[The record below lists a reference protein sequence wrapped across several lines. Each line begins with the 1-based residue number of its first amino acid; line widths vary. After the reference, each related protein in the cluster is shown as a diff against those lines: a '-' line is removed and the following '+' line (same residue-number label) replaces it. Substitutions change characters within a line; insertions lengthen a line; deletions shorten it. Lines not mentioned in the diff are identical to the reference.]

1 MVFLGTPLRGTP
13 AAGITQWLVL
23 IRGYMGRST
32 SNSLIDGL
40 KEKDNDLN
48 NTIHDFAEIA
58 IKYQVQIRCFYE
70 TLETQIAKAVVP
82 SSLAKFFPTVKVY
95 DLVSCPCLPLLTVRL
110 SSFQENQLVLMVI
123 NVSH

>member
-23 IRGYMGRST
+23 IRRYMGRET

-48 NTIHDFAEIA
+48 NMVHKFAEIA
-58 IKYQVQIRCFYE
+58 INHQVQIRCFYE
-70 TLETQIAKAVVP
+70 TLQTQTAKAVMP
-82 SSLAKFFPTVKVY
+82 SMLAKPFPTLTVY
-95 DLVSCPCLPLLTVRL
+95 SLFSSPCFPLLTIYY
-110 SSFQENQLVLMVI
+110 SSFQKNQLVLMVI
-123 NVSH
+123 NALH